1 MSAPSIPAIAVEHL
15 VCGYDDR
22 VVLRDVS
29 FSVAPGQ
36 IFFVVG
42 GSGCGKSTL
51 LRHLIGLHRPQSG
64 SIRFFDHPFTEAD
77 AEERRRMLRSFG
89 VLYQSAALWTSLTVR
104 ENIALPLQEHT
115 NLGPREIDDLVTLK
129 LAQVGLTGF
138 ADFFPAALSGGMKK
152 RAGIARALALDPSIV
167 FFDEPGAGLDPVTA
181 REIDA
186 LILQIREN
194 FGTTCVVVSHELD
207 SIFRLGD
214 RLIMLD
220 RTEAGIIAEGA
231 PSELREGS
239 HDPRVMAFLRRE
251 PLAGSRES
259 SASRQGRFGG

>member
-1 MSAPSIPAIAVEHL
+1 METPGAAAIAVEHL

-22 VVLRDVS
+22 IILRDVS
-29 FSVAPGQ
+29 FTVQPGE

-51 LRHLIGLHRPQSG
+51 LRHLIGLHRPRSG
-64 SIRFFDHPFTEAD
+64 RIRFFGQPFTEAD
-77 AEERRRMLRSFG
+77 VEERRRILRTFG

-104 ENIALPLQEHT
+104 ENVALPLQEHT
-115 NLGPREIDDLVTLK
+115 TLGPREIDDLVTLK

-138 ADFFPAALSGGMKK
+138 ADFYPAELSGGMRK
-152 RAGIARALALDPSIV
+152 RAGIARALAMDPSII

-186 LILQIREN
+186 LILQIRED

-220 RTEAGIIAEGA
+220 RAEAGIIAGGV
-231 PSELREGS
+231 PTELRDGS
-239 HDPRVMAFLRRE
+239 EDPRVRAFLRRE
-251 PLAGSRES
+251 LPAPRGES
-259 SASRQGRFGG
+259 SASHRSSPGR

>member
-1 MSAPSIPAIAVEHL
+1 MDSVAPAISVEHL
-15 VCGYDDR
+15 VCGYDER
-22 VVLRDVS
+22 IILRDVS
-29 FSVAPGQ
+29 FNVRAGE

-51 LRHLIGLHRPQSG
+51 LRHLIGLNRPLSG
-64 SIRFFDHPFTEAD
+64 TIRFFGQPFTEAD
-77 AEERRRMLRSFG
+77 PEERRRMLRSFG
-89 VLYQSAALWTSLTVR
+89 VLYQSAALWSSLTVR
-104 ENIALPLQEHT
+104 ENVALPLQEHSG
-115 NLGPREIDDLVTLK
+115 LGPSEIDDLVALK

-138 ADFFPAALSGGMKK
+138 AEFYPAELSGGMRK
-152 RAGIARALALDPSIV
+152 RAGIARALAIDPSIV

-186 LILQIREN
+186 LILQIRED

-220 RTEAGIIAEGA
+220 RAEAGVIAEGA
-231 PSELREGS
+231 PEELRETS
-239 HDPRVMAFLRRE
+239 ADPRVTAFLRRE
-251 PLAGSRES
+251 PRTGPGKS
-259 SASRQGRFGG
+259 SASPRGGPGR

>member
-1 MSAPSIPAIAVEHL
+1 METPNVTAISVEHL

-22 VVLRDVS
+22 IILRDVS
-29 FSVAPGQ
+29 FTVKPGE
-36 IFFVVG
+36 IFCVVG

-51 LRHLIGLHRPQSG
+51 LRHLIGLHRPRSG
-64 SIRFFDHPFTEAD
+64 RIRFFGQPFTEAD
-77 AEERRRMLRSFG
+77 VEERRRIVRTFG

-104 ENIALPLQEHT
+104 ENVALPLQEHT
-115 NLGPREIDDLVTLK
+115 PLGPREIDDLVTLK

-138 ADFFPAALSGGMKK
+138 AEFYPAELSGGMRK
-152 RAGIARALALDPSIV
+152 RAGIARALAMDPSIV

-186 LILQIREN
+186 LILQIRED

-207 SIFRLGD
+207 SIFRLGN

-220 RTEAGIIAEGA
+220 RAEAGIIAEGVPA
-231 PSELREGS
+231 ELRDTSE
-239 HDPRVMAFLRRE
+239 DPRVRAFLRQELPPR
-251 PLAGSRES
+251 GQS
-259 SASRQGRFGG
+259 SASHQPRPGG

>member
-1 MSAPSIPAIAVEHL
+1 MAAPGATAIAVEHL

-22 VVLRDVS
+22 IILRDVS
-29 FSVAPGQ
+29 FTVQPGE

-51 LRHLIGLHRPQSG
+51 LRHLIGLNRPRSG
-64 SIRFFDHPFTEAD
+64 RICFFGQPFTEAD
-77 AEERRRMLRSFG
+77 VEERRRILRTFG
-89 VLYQSAALWTSLTVR
+89 VLYQSAALWSSLTVR
-104 ENIALPLQEHT
+104 ENVALPLQEHT
-115 NLGPREIDDLVTLK
+115 TLGPREIDDLVTLK

-138 ADFFPAALSGGMKK
+138 ADFFPAELSGGMRK
-152 RAGIARALALDPSIV
+152 RAGIARALAMDPSII

-186 LILQIREN
+186 LILQIRGD

-220 RTEAGIIAEGA
+220 RAEAGVIAEGVPA
-231 PSELREGS
+231 ELRDGS
-239 HDPRVMAFLRRE
+239 EDPRVRAFLRRE
-251 PLAGSRES
+251 VPSPRGES
-259 SASRQGRFGG
+259 SASHRSSPGR

>member
-1 MSAPSIPAIAVEHL
+1 MDPEAPAISVEHL
-15 VCGYDDR
+15 VCGYDER
-22 VVLRDVS
+22 IILRDVS
-29 FSVAPGQ
+29 FSVGAGE

-51 LRHLIGLHRPQSG
+51 LRHLIGLNRPLSG
-64 SIRFFDHPFTEAD
+64 TIRFFGQPFTEAD
-77 AEERRRMLRSFG
+77 PEVRRRMLRSFG
-89 VLYQSAALWTSLTVR
+89 VLYQSAALWSSLTVR
-104 ENIALPLQEHT
+104 ENVALPLQEHSG
-115 NLGPREIDDLVTLK
+115 LGPREINDLVALK

-138 ADFFPAALSGGMKK
+138 ADFYPAELSGGMKK
-152 RAGIARALALDPSIV
+152 RAGIARALAMDPSIV

-186 LILQIREN
+186 LILRIRED

-220 RTEAGIIAEGA
+220 RAESGIIAQGA
-231 PSELREGS
+231 PEQLRETS
-239 HDPRVMAFLRRE
+239 QDPRVTAFLRRE
-251 PLAGSRES
+251 PTPGRGKS
-259 SASRQGRFGG
+259 SASPRGVLGR